1 MPTVRAGE
9 WGLFCLVWGEKAPA
23 LRKLRVP
30 QDGDLCA
37 RRTLLAKQP
46 VDRDVWADEHC
57 ANTARN

>member
-23 LRKLRVP
+23 LRKLRVS
-30 QDGDLCA
+30 QDGDPCA
-37 RRTLLAKQP
+37 LAKQP